1 MHLGVEFVQGLSA
14 HTARRAPITS
24 NHGARDHVLLALA
37 DSFDNSSALS
47 TYTDRIRRVLDVAAL
62 KNLPALSQDGGA
74 DLVLR
79 VRYIRMLTPLY
90 GCFYQGRSLL
100 SCYRHGLFFG
110 EKGLGEKPQGI
121 HLHLKIKFLIFAL
134 HTTISAIAY
143 TGATIAVSVAAAHR
157 TVDEGHADIGD
168 AEVALMAVSAA
179 YAAVY
184 FTGRIV
190 GLVR

>member
-1 MHLGVEFVQGLSA
+1 MYLEYGIYACSLPSMAAFI
-14 HTARRAPITS
+14 RA
-24 NHGARDHVLLALA
+24 
-37 DSFDNSSALS
+37 
-47 TYTDRIRRVLDVAAL
+47 DRCSRVIGMD
-62 KNLPALSQDGGA
+62 
-74 DLVLR
+74 
-79 VRYIRMLTPLY
+79 
-90 GCFYQGRSLL
+90 F
-100 SCYRHGLFFG
+100 FFG